1 MTEPDFAFRIT
12 WVSAFFAAATRI
24 FMMCCVSILS
34 AGQKK
39 IRWLTSLLFG
49 RIFGRGAKAVQAII
63 RLCEACLD
71 GRVPIDEAGMY
82 LMEHI
87 DKKRIYALYDEALDA
102 A

>member
-1 MTEPDFAFRIT
+1 
-12 WVSAFFAAATRI
+12 
-24 FMMCCVSILS
+24 MMCCVSILS

-71 GRVPIDEAGMY
+71 GEVPIDEAGMY

-87 DKKRIYALYDEALDA
+87 DKKHIYALYDEALDA

>member
-1 MTEPDFAFRIT
+1 
-12 WVSAFFAAATRI
+12 
-24 FMMCCVSILS
+24 MMCCVSTLS

-39 IRWLTSLLFG
+39 ISWLTSLLFG

-87 DKKRIYALYDEALDA
+87 DKKHIYALYDKALDTA
-102 A
+102 ETALIRNNIRLIRMAVWYRFE